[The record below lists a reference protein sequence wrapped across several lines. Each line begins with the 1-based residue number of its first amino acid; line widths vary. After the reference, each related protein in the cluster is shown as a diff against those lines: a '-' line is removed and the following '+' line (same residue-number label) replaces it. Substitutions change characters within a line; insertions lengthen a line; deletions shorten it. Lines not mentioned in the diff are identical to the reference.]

1 MHMRGAP
8 EIGAAF
14 APQVTAKQNKEL
26 SRAGYLCKYRPFTT
40 GLFSGQWELRF
51 FTLNGSALQYYK
63 NEKATTAHPR
73 GHVDVAVRRLSY

>member
-1 MHMRGAP
+1 M
-8 EIGAAF
+8 
-14 APQVTAKQNKEL
+14 PQVTAKQNKEL

-73 GHVDVAVRRLSY
+73 GHVDVAVRRLSYKLPLVFG